1 MTIARMLRGAVLRM
15 RIKNDNSKDAESSSV
30 KNYAIKVA
38 MHVPGMMIQN
48 DNSKD
53 AERSNSKD
61 TKRSSVKNRIKND
74 D

>member
-15 RIKNDNSKDAESSSV
+15 RIKNDNSKDTESISV

-38 MHVPGMMIQN
+38 MHVPEIMIKN

-53 AERSNSKD
+53 AESR
-61 TKRSSVKNRIKND
+61 SVKNENSE
-74 D
+74 